1 MATLTDRLEYVIG
14 VKAADALA
22 KALEAKG
29 KLPSSFMLFPA
40 VSRKAD
46 IWTDITRMLTLNS
59 KQAAAGAEK
68 HVCPLQ
74 LDIIKRLITRYS
86 NPDDLVLDPFMGIGS
101 VGYQALRMGRRAI
114 GTELNEEYWSCSVGY
129 CEMAQNEAG
138 APTLFDLAPLMPTDA
153 EEEAEPAESIDS
165 APQAEA
171 VA

>member
-1 MATLTDRLEYVIG
+1 MT
-14 VKAADALA
+14 AADYVGST
-22 KALEAKG
+22 E
-29 KLPSSFMLFPA
+29 F
-40 VSRKAD
+40 
-46 IWTDITRMLTLNS
+46 
-59 KQAAAGAEK
+59 
-68 HVCPLQ
+68 
-74 LDIIKRLITRYS
+74 IIKT
-86 NPDDLVLDPFMGIGS
+86 LDAAPSGS
-101 VGYQALRMGRRAI
+101 AWAI